1 MKILP
6 CTGGKV
12 ATAKGYKRPDK
23 LPTGFEIEDKM
34 SKRTWKV
41 GEMIGQGGFADV
53 YSGNSTLSAL
63 RLQPFQYP

>member
-1 MKILP
+1 M
-6 CTGGKV
+6 

-53 YSGNSTLSAL
+53 YSGNSTLGFTTPTIPISL
-63 RLQPFQYP
+63 MS